1 MTRFSACIDRRAQYY
16 SRVAPT
22 IAADPL
28 DFYLRAEKGR
38 HFLAEQL
45 GVEQEPSSQLKVV
58 EKYLRNA
65 GDLPAANTH

>member
-1 MTRFSACIDRRAQYY
+1 MKPFSACIDRRAQYY
-16 SRVAPT
+16 SRIAPA

-45 GVEQEPSSQLKVV
+45 GVESEQSPQLRVV
-58 EKYLRNA
+58 TKYLRSA
-65 GDLPAANTH
+65 GELPAANTH